1 MKDTHKI
8 IDTEPQGS
16 FVNDGDYQL
25 LDYVF
30 SPFNTEDGFT
40 NIEVRDF
47 DDVLVGEIAGLEIPD
62 EDDEEAIIQF
72 EEILILWLKRESLI

>member
-1 MKDTHKI
+1 MG
-8 IDTEPQGS
+8 E

-30 SPFNTEDGFT
+30 SPFNTDEGDT

-47 DDVLVGEIAGLEIPD
+47 DDILVGEIAGVEIPD
-62 EDDEEAIIQF
+62 ENDTEQVAVF
-72 EEILILWLKRESLI
+72 EEILKLWLKGMRLI